1 MSEKRSHPNNGSGPA
16 GEDPGRIRNIAV
28 VGPSGA
34 GKTTL
39 IESLLAASG
48 TVARQGRV
56 EDGTTVCDFDESEVR
71 LGRSVSLALAPL
83 VVDGVKVNLLDTP
96 GFPDFIGETRAALR
110 AADAALFVVS
120 ATDGIEAAQPLW
132 EECLQAGLPVAVIL
146 TKLDSPRADFAETVA
161 QCRQLFGDG
170 ALPAYLPM
178 YPGSSESAGAP
189 IGLLGLLTMTAYDY
203 STGECQSRPADDA
216 EAARCEEARNAFLEG
231 VIAES
236 EDETLMD
243 RYLDGEPLELDLLTN
258 DLERAVAR
266 GRFFPLVPAIAT
278 SGVGIAQVLEL
289 LTRAFPPPVEHGLPA
304 VTRPDGSPASA
315 VTCDASGPLLAE
327 VVKTTSDPYV
337 GRISL
342 VRVFSGTLRP
352 DEVVHVSGHG
362 RADAGHRD
370 HDDDERTGLLTS
382 PLGAAH
388 RPVPYGVA
396 GDIVAVA
403 KLSHAET
410 GDTLSGREHP
420 LLMQPWDI
428 PEPLLPVAVS
438 ASSKA
443 DEDKLSA
450 ALVRLAAEDTTVRL
464 EQSHETGQ
472 LLLWCMG
479 EAHVDLLLDRLARR
493 HGVHVDRVQV
503 KVPLRETLA
512 AAATAQGR
520 HVKQSGGHGQYAVCT
535 LVVEPLPSGSGVEF
549 ADEVVGGAVPRAFIP
564 SVEKGARAQLESGVR
579 AGVPIVDVRV
589 RLIDGK
595 AHSVDSSDMAFQLA
609 AGLAIREAAHLAG
622 TTVLEPI
629 MGLAIVVPDRFVG
642 AVMSDLSSRRSNVLG
657 SEPASAGHTVVH
669 AEMPE
674 SEVVRYAV
682 GLRAATHGTG
692 TWTRA
697 FARWSPVP
705 PQTAAALLSV

>member
-1 MSEKRSHPNNGSGPA
+1 MNERRSHTNNGSAPV
-16 GEDPGRIRNIAV
+16 GEDPGHIRNVAV
-28 VGPSGA
+28 IGQSSS

-39 IESLLAASG
+39 VEALLAATG
-48 TVARQGRV
+48 TVPRQGKV
-56 EDGTTVCDFDESEVR
+56 EDGTTVSDFDDAELR

-83 VVDGVKVNLLDTP
+83 MVDGVKVNLLDTP
-96 GFPDFIGETRAALR
+96 GFPDFIGEVRAAIR

-120 ATDGIEAAQPLW
+120 AVDGVESSRTLWDECAQ
-132 EECLQAGLPVAVIL
+132 ADLPRAVIL
-146 TKLDSPRADFAETVA
+146 TKLDSPRADFADTVA
-161 QCRQLFGDG
+161 QCRDVFGDG
-170 ALPAYLPM
+170 ALPAYLPL
-178 YPGSSESAGAP
+178 YDGDSGAP
-189 IGLLGLLTMTAYDY
+189 GALIGLLGLLTMTAYEY
-203 STGECQSRPADDA
+203 GGTGSRQRPADDA
-216 EAARCEEARNAFLEG
+216 EVTHGGEARNAFLEG

-243 RYLDGEPLELDLLTN
+243 RYLGGEPLDTEMLVT

-266 GRFFPLVPAIAT
+266 GRFFPLVPAVTT
-278 SGVGIAQVLEL
+278 SGVGVDQVLEL
-289 LTRAFPPPVEHGLPA
+289 VTGAFPAPVEHHVPP
-304 VTRPDGSPASA
+304 VTKVDGSPVAPMA
-315 VTCDASGPLLAE
+315 CDAAGPLLAE

-342 VRVFSGTLRP
+342 VRVFSGTLHP

-370 HDDDERTGLLTS
+370 HDEDERTGLLTS
-382 PLGAAH
+382 PLGATH
-388 RPVPYGVA
+388 RPVPFATA

-403 KLSHAET
+403 KLSRAET
-410 GDTLSGREHP
+410 GDTLSQRERP
-420 LLMQPWDI
+420 LLLEPWEI
-428 PEPLLPVAVS
+428 PEPLLPVAVV
-438 ASSKA
+438 AASKA
-443 DEDKLSA
+443 DEDKLTA
-450 ALVRLAAEDTTVRL
+450 ALTRLAAEDATVRL
-464 EQSHETGQ
+464 EQSRETGQ

-493 HGVHVDRVQV
+493 HGVHVERVPV
-503 KVPLRETLA
+503 KVPLRETLV

-549 ADEVVGGAVPRAFIP
+549 SDEVVGGAVPRAFIP
-564 SVEKGARAQLESGVR
+564 SVEKGARAQLEAGVR
-579 AGVPIVDVRV
+579 QGVPMVDVRV

-609 AGLAIREAAHLAG
+609 AGLAVREAARIAG

-629 MGLAIVVPDRFVG
+629 MSLAIVVPDRFVG
-642 AVMSDLSSRRSNVLG
+642 AVMSDLSSRRAGVLG
-657 SEPASAGHTVVH
+657 SEPSTPGHTVVH

-674 SEVVRYAV
+674 SEVLRYAV
-682 GLRAATHGTG
+682 ALRAATHGTG